1 MAGFDIENMMSE
13 EEAANLFL
21 DSGEQENQVATPEEN
36 KGGENI
42 EKENND
48 NENTTEEEVD
58 VDNLF
63 TASPESVGSGKTGK
77 GEDTET
83 PNGGNTSSNFY
94 SSIANALKA
103 EGIFP
108 DQL

>member
-21 DSGEQENQVATPEEN
+21 DSGEQGNQVATPEEN

-63 TASPESVGSGKTGK
+63 TASQR
-77 GEDTET
+77 
-83 PNGGNTSSNFY
+83 
-94 SSIANALKA
+94 A
-103 EGIFP
+103 
-108 DQL
+108 

>member
-13 EEAANLFL
+13 EEVANLFL
-21 DSGEQENQVATPEEN
+21 DSGEQGNQVATPEET

-42 EKENND
+42 EKEHND

-63 TASPESVGSGKTGK
+63 TASPATVS
-77 GEDTET
+77 
-83 PNGGNTSSNFY
+83 
-94 SSIANALKA
+94 
-103 EGIFP
+103 
-108 DQL
+108 